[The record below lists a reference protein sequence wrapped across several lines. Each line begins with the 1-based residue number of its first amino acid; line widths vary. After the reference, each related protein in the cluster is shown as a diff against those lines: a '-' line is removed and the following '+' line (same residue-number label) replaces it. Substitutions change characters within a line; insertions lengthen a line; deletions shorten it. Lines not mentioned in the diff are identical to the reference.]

1 MVLFTTLLI
10 TLMITAIILLC
21 TVGFG
26 GAVLVVVF
34 GDAILCVLLIAL
46 IIRHFIKKRKNK

>member
-1 MVLFTTLLI
+1 MVLFTTLMI
-10 TLMITAIILLC
+10 TLLITAIILLF

>member
-1 MVLFTTLLI
+1 MVLFTTLMI
-10 TLMITAIILLC
+10 TLLITAIILLF

-46 IIRHFIKKRKNK
+46 IVRHFIKKRKNK